1 MTKICSIAKRIKLAL
16 SLNGMSQ
23 ADLVDKT
30 KIGKSSI
37 STYLAGKYEPK
48 QRNIY
53 KIAKALN
60 VSEAWLMGFD
70 VPMERDVQNRTVEI
84 PDGFL
89 PLPHTVKKPRLGV
102 IACGEPIMAE
112 ENFDGYDDVPDYIKC
127 DFTLKCE
134 GDSMVGARINDGDI
148 VYIRRQPD
156 VENGQIAAV
165 MEDGEKTLKRVYKY
179 PNKVILQPE
188 NPKYPPIVYVG
199 EELNTFRILGKAVG
213 FTSMIK

>member
-1 MTKICSIAKRIKLAL
+1 MTIGERIRDLRTAAHMTQDELGARVGVQKQTIYKYEAGLVVNLKR
-16 SLNGMSQ
+16 
-23 ADLVDKT
+23 DV
-30 KIGKSSI
+30 IGK
-37 STYLAGKYEPK
+37 L
-48 QRNIY
+48 
-53 KIAKALN
+53 AKALN
-60 VSEAWLMGFD
+60 VAPSYLMGFSD
-70 VPMERDVQNRTVEI
+70 DAPMERNVQNRTVEI

-213 FTSMIK
+213 FTSTIK

>member
-1 MTKICSIAKRIKLAL
+1 MTIGERIRDLRTAAHMTQDELGAKVGVQKQTIYKYEA
-16 SLNGMSQ
+16 G
-23 ADLVDKT
+23 LVVNLKRDV
-30 KIGKSSI
+30 IGK
-37 STYLAGKYEPK
+37 L
-48 QRNIY
+48 
-53 KIAKALN
+53 AKALN
-60 VSEAWLMGFD
+60 VAPSYLMGFSD
-70 VPMERDVQNRTVEI
+70 DAPTQQETQNRTVEI

-89 PLPHTVKKPRLGV
+89 PIPHMVKKPRLGV

-112 ENFDGYDDVPDYIKC
+112 ENFDGYDDVPDYIRC
-127 DFTLKCE
+127 DFTLKCK

-148 VYIRRQPD
+148 VYIRQQPD

-199 EELNTFRILGKAVG
+199 EELNAFRILGKAVG

>member
-1 MTKICSIAKRIKLAL
+1 MTIGERIRDLRTAAHMTQDELGAKVGVQKQTIYKYEA
-16 SLNGMSQ
+16 G
-23 ADLVDKT
+23 LVVNLKRDV
-30 KIGKSSI
+30 IGK
-37 STYLAGKYEPK
+37 L
-48 QRNIY
+48 
-53 KIAKALN
+53 AKALN
-60 VSEAWLMGFD
+60 VAPSYLMGFSD
-70 VPMERDVQNRTVEI
+70 DAPTQQEAQNQAKEI

-89 PLPHTVKKPRLGV
+89 PLPHMVKKPRLGV

-112 ENFDGYDDVPDYIKC
+112 ENFDGYDDVPDYIRC
-127 DFTLKCE
+127 DFTLKCK

-148 VYIRRQPD
+148 VYIRQQPD

-199 EELNTFRILGKAVG
+199 EELNAFRILGKAVG

>member
-1 MTKICSIAKRIKLAL
+1 MDTNEKLKARRKELGLTLEDVAKIV
-16 SLNGMSQ
+16 G
-23 ADLVDKT
+23 V
-30 KIGKSSI
+30 GKSTVRKWETGDI
-37 STYLAGKYEPK
+37 ANMK
-48 QRNIY
+48 RD
-53 KIAKALN
+53 KIALLSKALK
-60 VSEAWLMGFD
+60 VSPAFIMGW
-70 VPMERDVQNRTVEI
+70 EETHNSVEI

-89 PLPHTVKKPRLGV
+89 PIPHMVKKPRLGV

-112 ENFDGYDDVPDYIKC
+112 ENFDGYDDVPDYIRC
-127 DFTLKCE
+127 DFTLKCK

-148 VYIRRQPD
+148 VYIRQQPD

-199 EELNTFRILGKAVG
+199 EELTAFRILGKAVG

>member
-1 MTKICSIAKRIKLAL
+1 MTIGERIRDLRTAAHMTQDELGARVGVQKQTIYKYEAGLVVNLKR
-16 SLNGMSQ
+16 
-23 ADLVDKT
+23 DV
-30 KIGKSSI
+30 IGK
-37 STYLAGKYEPK
+37 L
-48 QRNIY
+48 
-53 KIAKALN
+53 AKALN
-60 VSEAWLMGFD
+60 VAPSYLMGFSD
-70 VPMERDVQNRTVEI
+70 DALIQQEAQNCDKEI

-134 GDSMVGARINDGDI
+134 GDSMVGARINDGDV
-148 VYIRRQPD
+148 VYIRQQSD

-213 FTSMIK
+213 FTSTIK

>member
-1 MTKICSIAKRIKLAL
+1 MTIGERIRDLRTAAHMTQDELGARVGVQKQTIYKYEAGLVVNLKR
-16 SLNGMSQ
+16 
-23 ADLVDKT
+23 DV
-30 KIGKSSI
+30 IGK
-37 STYLAGKYEPK
+37 L
-48 QRNIY
+48 
-53 KIAKALN
+53 AKALN
-60 VSEAWLMGFD
+60 VAPSYLMGFSD
-70 VPMERDVQNRTVEI
+70 DAPIQQEAQNRTVEI

-213 FTSMIK
+213 FTSTIK

>member
-1 MTKICSIAKRIKLAL
+1 MDTNEKLKARRKELGLTLEDVAKIV
-16 SLNGMSQ
+16 G
-23 ADLVDKT
+23 V
-30 KIGKSSI
+30 GKSTVRKWETGDI
-37 STYLAGKYEPK
+37 ANMK
-48 QRNIY
+48 RD
-53 KIAKALN
+53 KIALLSKALK
-60 VSEAWLMGFD
+60 VSPAFIMGW
-70 VPMERDVQNRTVEI
+70 EETHNSVEI

-89 PLPHTVKKPRLGV
+89 AIPHMVKKPRLGV

-112 ENFDGYDDVPDYIKC
+112 ENFDGYDDVPDYIRC
-127 DFTLKCE
+127 DFTLKCK

-148 VYIRRQPD
+148 VYIRQQPD

-199 EELNTFRILGKAVG
+199 EELNAFRILGKAVG